1 MSKGKYYP
9 KGQKGQKGGGRSQD
23 MMKQLQQ
30 VQQQMSAMQD
40 ELAGETVE
48 HSAGGGMVTVVAD
61 GQQNIRS
68 VKIDPQVVDPED
80 VGMLEDLVLAAVVG
94 ALEKSNEMA
103 SGRMG
108 GLTGGLGLPDF

>member
-40 ELAGETVE
+40 ELAEETVE
-48 HSAGGGMVTVVAD
+48 HSAGGGMVTVVVD
-61 GQQNIRS
+61 GQQNIKS
-68 VKIDPQVVDPED
+68 IKIDPQVVDPED

-94 ALEKSNEMA
+94 ALEKSSEMA
-103 SGRMG
+103 ADRMG